1 MSTPTSTAA
10 TSHAVY
16 RQRRW
21 VEALRQQV
29 YAQDNPAE
37 SSTLLN
43 ELLEAEESL
52 CQLESAL
59 GERLPELE
67 EGVLLDS
74 GGRGRKPGGVLMG
87 QETTGVDLKVHLRQ
101 SYLPTAILHILN
113 PAEHPLVTF
122 KITYSGGEYV
132 RLRLTSFVE
141 GYSARAI
148 DTVEL
153 TSKNNQT
160 ELHQLPTFFHQ
171 RLKAITEMCR
181 ATLHIHVDDLDGK
194 TEQQSTFPI
203 WLMARTSAY
212 LSMRDP
218 STGERVDLSP
228 YLAAWVTPNSPAVMA
243 LIRRAVDLHPEKR
256 LNGYQDDPE
265 GVRAQVKAIYEALKK
280 ARIKYVNSVLCPG
293 QQFGDAMQRVRLPR
307 EALKNRSAN
316 CLDATVLMASA
327 LESASLYPGIVLVP
341 GHAFLAWETSKL
353 GGAWDYLET
362 TMMGTYEFEDA
373 NRAGRALAENYATA
387 ARRKNRPEMFR
398 LLPVFDLRIEKG
410 IYPME

>member
-1 MSTPTSTAA
+1 MNTPPATAP
-10 TSHAVY
+10 TGQAVY
-16 RQRRW
+16 QQRRW

-29 YAQDNPAE
+29 YARTNPAD
-37 SSTLLN
+37 SSTLLS
-43 ELLEAEESL
+43 ELLEAEQCLYQMEM
-52 CQLESAL
+52 AL
-59 GERLPELE
+59 SEGPAQLE

-74 GGRGRKPGGVLMG
+74 GGKGRKPGGVLMG

-101 SYLPTAILHILN
+101 SYLPTAILHILD
-113 PAEHPLVTF
+113 PTEHPLVTF

-148 DTVEL
+148 DTIEL
-153 TSKNNQT
+153 TYKDNQA

-171 RLKAITEMCR
+171 RLKNITEMCR
-181 ATLHIHVDDLDGK
+181 ATLHIRVDDLDGK

-203 WLMARTSAY
+203 WLMARTSAH

-218 STGERVDLSP
+218 STGDRVDLSP

-243 LIRRAVDLHPEKR
+243 LLRHAVDLHPEKR

-265 GVRAQVKAIYEALKK
+265 GVRVQVKAIYDALKK
-280 ARIKYVNSVLCPG
+280 ARLKYVNSVLCSG
-293 QQFGDAMQRVRLPR
+293 QQFGTAMQRVRLPR
-307 EALKNRSAN
+307 EALKHRSAN

-327 LESASLYPGIVLVP
+327 LESTSLYPGIVLVP
-341 GHAFLAWETSKL
+341 GHAFLAWETSKM

-362 TMMGTYEFEDA
+362 TMIGSHEFEDA
-373 NRAGRALAENYATA
+373 NGAGRELAATYASS
-387 ARRKNRPEMFR
+387 AREKNRPDLFR